1 MTKAEI
7 FTFLNKNLACHL
19 ATSEGNK
26 PHVRGIRIYQASE
39 DGIILQTTKIKDL
52 HKQLSENPEVELCF
66 NNYADNVQVR
76 VSGRL
81 ERIEDLAL
89 KKEIVSKR
97 KFLQP
102 WVEQRGG
109 YDFIAVY
116 CLKNGV
122 ATVWTMAA
130 NFDPKT
136 YIQL

>member
-7 FTFLNKNLACHL
+7 LAFLNNNPACHL
-19 ATSEGNK
+19 AIIEGNK
-26 PHVRGIRIYQASE
+26 PHVRGMLIYQA
-39 DGIILQTTKIKDL
+39 DKNGIVFHTAKTKDL
-52 HKQLSENPEVELCF
+52 HKQLSVNPEVELCF
-66 NNYADNVQVR
+66 NNYKDNIQVR
-76 VSGRL
+76 VSGKMEL
-81 ERIEDLAL
+81 VEDLAL

-102 WVEQRGG
+102 WVEERGG

-116 CLKNGV
+116 CLKKGV

-136 YIQL
+136 YIRL